1 MLLQSVRYS
10 LEELI
15 VLLDQLKDEDYVK
28 ACEALSNATIGQH
41 VRHILEMFKCLE
53 EGYDLGV
60 VNYDNRPNHLPLV
73 GGLLLLIVV
82 IDNTQI
88 IPLFKTFEHL

>member
-28 ACEALSNATIGQH
+28 ACEALSNATMVQY

-60 VNYDNRPNHLPLV
+60 VNYDN
-73 GGLLLLIVV
+73 
-82 IDNTQI
+82 QQ
-88 IPLFKTFEHL
+88 